1 MANKIYMSNI
11 VHTVHTVY
19 TVYTVHTV
27 HKAHTTHMIYMIQT
41 SVQVIRRTMSRL
53 PFKKRPRSCGVESIS
68 AKYRR
73 CYPKT
78 SKIVR

>member
-1 MANKIYMSNI
+1 MANKIYMNNI
-11 VHTVHTVY
+11 VHTVHTA
-19 TVYTVHTV
+19 YTVHTV